1 MPSASDPRQP
11 NRQGQPTPRPVSS
24 GQLRCNRR
32 SVRLSLL
39 LVPHSPP
46 LVQHNLLSVLPNSP
60 LPAQPG
66 PQAVPALSSRRP
78 RSVRRRL
85 NRIRVHIM
93 LTAHMA

>member
-1 MPSASDPRQP
+1 MRASRIA
-11 NRQGQPTPRPVSS
+11 RGSLRRALYRPASV
-24 GQLRCNRR
+24 RCNRR

-46 LVQHNLLSVLPNSP
+46 LVQLNLLSVLPNSP

-66 PQAVPALSSRRP
+66 PQAVPVLSGRRP